1 MQWSSL
7 TPVISGK
14 ISAPT
19 PLFLVNLKNEK
30 RYANCAGEE
39 VRGKKQK
46 TLEGTYAVE
55 TKDGYTI
62 AKPTATPYIITQS
75 GLRDRMGC
83 CICSSLLM
91 QA

>member
-1 MQWSSL
+1 MVLQNEIFSKLFLDGTVQWSSL

-55 TKDGYTI
+55 T
-62 AKPTATPYIITQS
+62 
-75 GLRDRMGC
+75 
-83 CICSSLLM
+83 
-91 QA
+91 